1 MPILKKGAWTSDEWI
16 SVDDD
21 TELPAKGDLLV
32 SLTRYQENTEALTA
46 RAGKLG
52 VRLEASEAPEAIADA
67 VGSFDLI
74 TIDFP
79 AFKDG
84 RGYSYARL
92 LRERF
97 GYTGELR
104 AVGNVLRDQLSL
116 MWRCGFDAFHVNQS
130 ITPEVFAESIGELT
144 LVYQP
149 TGVTKD
155 TIMNA
160 RLK

>member
-1 MPILKKGAWTSDEWI
+1 MPIIKKGEWISDEWI
-16 SVDDD
+16 SVDDE
-21 TELPAKGDLLV
+21 TELPAEGDVLV
-32 SLTRYQENTEALTA
+32 SLSRYQENTEALTA
-46 RAGKLG
+46 REGKLG
-52 VRLEASEAPEAIADA
+52 VRLEASEAPEAIADV

-74 TIDFP
+74 TVDFP

-116 MWRCGFDAFHVNQS
+116 MWRCGFDSFHVNQS

-155 TIMNA
+155 TVMNA
-160 RLK
+160 RHK